1 MFLLVLATVI
11 IIVCEVKTVLEI
23 EVGRRQTPYFQN
35 GSDDTVSESITNELN
50 KTDDLP
56 NKTNGFSR
64 VPTVNTVVMRSDRK
78 TTPRISVIHCNCSIR
93 KSRGGA
99 TTVQKLDSVISWLN
113 ETTKEHLTKHHP
125 NLPIDF
131 LYKISGERSCNLLPT
146 LFHIEWRNKHWQ
158 ETKIFNTT
166 IHLYSAFYDPNPD
179 GEPCVRL
186 LGVTKST
193 KPHSGWCQL
202 WFTSKDPPV
211 VSKVTTSEFV
221 DWQNKDSSR
230 QMPYLFTCL
239 LPSEVRHLQ
248 PAAVSLVQKP
258 CQIATNLLK
267 AVGGKERESSAY
279 QHGQIPDD
287 PGRSVKGWV
296 PAVCGPALY
305 YYHNDFSKRL
315 VEWVEILR
323 AEGFGRV
330 FLYTT
335 DVHPNVQ
342 KVLDYYVK
350 DGFIQV
356 TDYQYPP
363 PYVNEPSI
371 RRLWTLVQWKQMFAQ
386 ENVYFTDCLL
396 RHMHQ
401 YRFIAHFDPDEVPI
415 LPKYNNFTH
424 LLDVLLTKE
433 RHTTSKKKQRM
444 PPAYKF
450 QWNFFHDDL
459 QPQGESAK
467 LPEYLWS
474 LRHTR
479 RLVQDLKVFPGK
491 YKSLFDMNTVRGIF
505 SHDVLLCTTWK
516 CRGRSSIISP
526 SYAYIGHFKL
536 NCGQKCRDANATRE
550 ELFLHKFKK
559 PVIKAVTDVLKRLQ
573 LIV

>member
-1 MFLLVLATVI
+1 MSLLLLQSMFLLVLATVI

-166 IHLYSAFYDPNPD
+166 IHLYSAFYDPNP
-179 GEPCVRL
+179 
-186 LGVTKST
+186 
-193 KPHSGWCQL
+193 
-202 WFTSKDPPV
+202 
-211 VSKVTTSEFV
+211 EFV

-287 PGRSVKGWV
+287 PG
-296 PAVCGPALY
+296 
-305 YYHNDFSKRL
+305 
-315 VEWVEILR
+315 
-323 AEGFGRV
+323 
-330 FLYTT
+330 
-335 DVHPNVQ
+335 
-342 KVLDYYVK
+342 
-350 DGFIQV
+350 
-356 TDYQYPP
+356 
-363 PYVNEPSI
+363 
-371 RRLWTLVQWKQMFAQ
+371 RLWTLVQWKQMFAQ